1 MHPTITALNKA
12 TAVKDMTAAAGK
24 GLLPQS
30 VQHYLDITVW
40 RIHWENPR
48 NGNKIS

>member
-12 TAVKDMTAAAGK
+12 TVKDMTAAAGK

-40 RIHWENPR
+40 RIHWGNPR